1 MLKLASD
8 SLHLATKHTVPCT
21 FGANMAKQKAC
32 KAQWC
37 HYKTRFAARE
47 KITFLHTEHVNVK
60 QDDSISTVS
69 RSSPVF
75 H

>member
-8 SLHLATKHTVPCT
+8 SLHLAIKHTVPCT

-47 KITFLHTEHVNVK
+47 KNYILAHRACQRET
-60 QDDSISTVS
+60 
-69 RSSPVF
+69 R
-75 H
+75 